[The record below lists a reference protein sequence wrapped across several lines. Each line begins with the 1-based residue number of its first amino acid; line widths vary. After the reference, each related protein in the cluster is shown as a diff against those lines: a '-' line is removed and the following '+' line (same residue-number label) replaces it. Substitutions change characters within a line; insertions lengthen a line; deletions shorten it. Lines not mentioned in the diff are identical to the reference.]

1 MKDAANELWQRHR
14 GLVWSNPDAG
24 DSIHIRA
31 ALLRPRF
38 SLLLEIALEFG
49 LERVHREWLELQKDG
64 TREVLRAREP
74 VERILTNVEK
84 GFSIAAKKKLQ
95 KSKTK
100 RQRDRKL
107 KASV

>member
-1 MKDAANELWQRHR
+1 VKAGANKFWQKHC
-14 GLVWSNPDAG
+14 GLVWSNHDAN
-24 DSIHIRA
+24 DATHIRV

-74 VERILTNVEK
+74 VERILSNIEK
-84 GFSIAAKKKLQ
+84 GFSLATA
-95 KSKTK
+95 
-100 RQRDRKL
+100 RN
-107 KASV
+107 